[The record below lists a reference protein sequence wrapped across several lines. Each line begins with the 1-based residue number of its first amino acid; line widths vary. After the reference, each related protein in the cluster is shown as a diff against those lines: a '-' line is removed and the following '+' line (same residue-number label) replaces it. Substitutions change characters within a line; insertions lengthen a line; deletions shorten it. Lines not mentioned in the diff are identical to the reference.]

1 MSRSAEILR
10 RAYEAFG
17 RADIDAI
24 LRFVHPDFE
33 VAVPPELSPEPDT
46 YRGHD
51 GIRRYFET
59 FADAMDEISFEP
71 QSFWETPD
79 CVVADVRMSA
89 KGRLTSI
96 RVEQRFA
103 QLWVL
108 RDEKLFRATTYV
120 TLPDALHAAGLPAD
134 PVG

>member
-1 MSRSAEILR
+1 MSRSTEILLA
-10 RAYEAFG
+10 AYESFG
-17 RADIDAI
+17 RGDLREI
-24 LRFVHPDFE
+24 LGFVHPEFE
-33 VAVPPELSPEPDT
+33 VAVPPELSAEPDT

-51 GIRRYFET
+51 GIRRYFES

-71 QSFWETPD
+71 RRFWETPE

-103 QLWVL
+103 RVWVL
-108 RDEKLFRATTYV
+108 RDEKVFRATTYAS
-120 TLPDALHAAGLPAD
+120 LPDALRAAGLPAD